1 MNDVDKEFLEEYKGK
16 RINIIMKNG
25 YQQKGT
31 LTNFDSETLLITT
44 SEITNKKALV
54 YRNNISTIKTE

>member
-1 MNDVDKEFLEEYKGK
+1 MNDVEKEFLEEYKGK